1 MTISLTDPFTIRID
15 PFGLFLDGY
24 NGNAGANDFKGH
36 SDFFGS
42 SCFDYTLEDHDPATW
57 PWPGGNAAG
66 HFQSRLVSEAQV
78 NGAIH
83 DCDEGA
89 FERYMHRLQDFWS
102 HYNKGYRWDPP
113 FQLGHIRDRAKPDQD
128 NAAWAQAEAATKQM
142 VEKWNK
148 KCPCKACFR

>member
-1 MTISLTDPFTIRID
+1 MTISLTDHFTIRIRID

-89 FERYMHRLQDFWS
+89 LERYMHRLQDFWS
-102 HYNKGYRWDPP
+102 HYNKGYRLDPP
-113 FQLGHIRDRAKPDQD
+113 FQLWHIRDRAKPDQD
-128 NAAWAQAEAATKQM
+128 NAAWAQA
-142 VEKWNK
+142 
-148 KCPCKACFR
+148 